1 MQGTPMP
8 KTLLILLS
16 LQLAACQLFQP
27 PMSEEDAVIEH
38 IPDDVNLAQ
47 LHHLMKANRERMKPG
62 KLSHKP
68 VISQLFPGEQADIE
82 IELDAGKP
90 YTFFANCTKD
100 CHDLDL
106 ALTRSDNLSQPLAAD
121 TSGGSKAPVL
131 HYTPTVSGKYRA
143 SVIMAS
149 CTAAQCY
156 YSLQT
161 FTSSA
166 DSTPPR

>member
-1 MQGTPMP
+1 M
-8 KTLLILLS
+8 KHAFILLICLP
-16 LQLAACQLFQP
+16 LAACQLFQP
-27 PMSEEDAVIEH
+27 RIDEEDAVIEH

-68 VISQLFPGEQADIE
+68 VISQLFPGEPADI
-82 IELDAGKP
+82 
-90 YTFFANCTKD
+90 
-100 CHDLDL
+100 DLDL

-161 FTSSA
+161 FTTSA
-166 DSTPPR
+166 DSAPPR

>member
-1 MQGTPMP
+1 MH

-90 YTFFANCTKD
+90 YTFFANCTED

-143 SVIMAS
+143 SIIMAS
-149 CTAAQCY
+149 CRAASCA
-156 YSLQT
+156 YSLQI
-161 FTSSA
+161 FES
-166 DSTPPR
+166 PQGVPQH

>member
-1 MQGTPMP
+1 M
-8 KTLLILLS
+8 KHALILLIC
-16 LQLAACQLFQP
+16 LPLAACQLFQP
-27 PMSEEDAVIEH
+27 PKSEEDAVIEH
-38 IPDDVNLAQ
+38 VPDDVNLAQ

-90 YTFFANCTKD
+90 YTLFANCTAD

-121 TSGGSKAPVL
+121 TSGDSKAPVL
-131 HYTPTVSGKYRA
+131 HYTPMTSGKYRA

-161 FTSSA
+161 FSDPAPASP
-166 DSTPPR
+166 TP

>member
-1 MQGTPMP
+1 M
-8 KTLLILLS
+8 KHAFILLICLP
-16 LQLAACQLFQP
+16 LAACQLFQP

-38 IPDDVNLAQ
+38 VPDDVNLAQ

-90 YTFFANCTKD
+90 YTFFANCTED

-106 ALTRSDNLSQPLAAD
+106 PLAVD

-161 FTSSA
+161 FTTSA
-166 DSTPPR
+166 DSAPPR

>member
-1 MQGTPMP
+1 M
-8 KTLLILLS
+8 KHAFILLICLP
-16 LQLAACQLFQP
+16 LAACQLFQP
-27 PMSEEDAVIEH
+27 RIDEEDAVIEH

-90 YTFFANCTKD
+90 YTFFANCTED

-106 ALTRSDNLSQPLAAD
+106 ALTRSDNLSQPLAVD

>member
-1 MQGTPMP
+1 M
-8 KTLLILLS
+8 KHAFILLICLP
-16 LQLAACQLFQP
+16 LAACQLFQP
-27 PMSEEDAVIEH
+27 RIDEEDAVIEH

-90 YTFFANCTKD
+90 YTFFANCTED

-106 ALTRSDNLSQPLAAD
+106 ALTRSE
-121 TSGGSKAPVL
+121 
-131 HYTPTVSGKYRA
+131 
-143 SVIMAS
+143 
-149 CTAAQCY
+149 TAC
-156 YSLQT
+156 
-161 FTSSA
+161 
-166 DSTPPR
+166 R